1 MVSEAQKKASMLY
14 DMHNTK
20 QIKLKLNL
28 GTDSDIIHW
37 LEQQDNKQGYIKD
50 LIRFD
55 MMNKKE
61 SR

>member
-37 LEQQDNKQGYIKD
+37 LEQQDNKQGYIKM
-50 LIRFD
+50 LIRAD
-55 MMNKKE
+55 MRHE
-61 SR
+61 VDS